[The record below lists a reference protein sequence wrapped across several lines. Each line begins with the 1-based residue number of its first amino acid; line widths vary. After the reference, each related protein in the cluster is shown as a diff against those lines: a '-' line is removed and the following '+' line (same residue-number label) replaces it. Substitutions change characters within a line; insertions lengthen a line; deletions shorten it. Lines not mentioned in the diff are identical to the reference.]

1 MSKKKTLQESDS
13 KQYLVVTREGKKYL
27 AFLRDEEKSAL
38 VSQGATV
45 EDPATGQNN
54 TSSIMGEEQ
63 AEGDYLTLG
72 MQLGKALA
80 AALRDHGDS
89 IEGLFLKDS
98 SKNGCT
104 LRVRYRPDD
113 DGAKWEDEFVIEYS
127 GDPDAKAYLV
137 NGEDRVELCAI
148 TQQSGSAQ
156 INKDLAKA
164 AFTNFIDKK
173 TDIGK
178 SDIKASDPDIT
189 GGQPID
195 ECGEGEMLWE
205 ENGDQQFCEAA
216 KAWYS
221 HKTKDGL
228 KSLFKAARNFKKGNT
243 LEEKFANAVAW
254 YKDPANRVNVDDKKK
269 YYKNTKKQVFSGNGF
284 EDMSGVSGM
293 RGSGDASA
301 DGAAVEESMPKAN
314 IDPVFDSEGFDIYK
328 DFLTPVTA
336 CLEKLK
342 AHINKT
348 EDTWVGSYYA
358 TIYRAVENLSN
369 FVQKYDKPESLDE
382 VGLRSESECL
392 SVDMPLFIRL
402 LEYAKEDAKSDV
414 DLHMVAENLQT
425 ICNEGGC
432 ADMSDYNKIVPEEA
446 GEDSEEKPLSE
457 AKIIENYNELFKKF
471 LNNFEL
477 KELAETWEKIYPEHY
492 NALKDT
498 VLYPYANIIEHILM
512 MKGVISAAD
521 GKIVSRPWE
530 EEDDCRGADVA
541 EILNEAVDG
550 ISEEDITEAFKAFR
564 EVEQQG
570 YQDPWFRG
578 HAPGKVDLTCIAY
591 NGDYKFIWDVP
602 AEMDEEEVV
611 TSTGKIYELDITFP
625 NGKTI
630 NMNES
635 SLEKRNFYN
644 EEERA

>member
-27 AFLRDEEKSAL
+27 AFLRDEEKNAL

-63 AEGDYLTLG
+63 VRGDFFTLG
-72 MQLGKALA
+72 MKLGKALA

-89 IEGLFLKDS
+89 IEGLFLKNS
-98 SKNGCT
+98 TKNGCT
-104 LRVRYRPDD
+104 LRVCYRPDG
-113 DGAKWEDEFVIEYS
+113 DGTRWEDEFVIEYS

-137 NGEDRVELCAI
+137 NGGDRIELCAI

-164 AFTNFIDKK
+164 AFTNFINRK

-178 SDIKASDPDIT
+178 SDIKASDPDVT
-189 GGQPID
+189 GGQPIS
-195 ECGEGEMLWE
+195 ESEGSEMLWE
-205 ENGDQQFCEAA
+205 ENGAEQFCEAA
-216 KAWYS
+216 KSYYAKKS
-221 HKTKDGL
+221 KEGL
-228 KSLFKAARNFKKGNT
+228 KSLFKAARNFKKGSSI
-243 LEEKFANAVAW
+243 EEKLAGAVAW
-254 YKDPANRVNVDDKKK
+254 YKDPANRVSVGDKKK
-269 YYKNTKKQVFSGNGF
+269 YYKNSKKQVFSGNGF

-293 RGSGDASA
+293 GGSGDAS
-301 DGAAVEESMPKAN
+301 AAVEESMPKAN
-314 IDPVFDSEGFDIYK
+314 IDPVFDSEGFEIYK
-328 DFLTPVTA
+328 DFLIPVTA

-382 VGLRSESECL
+382 VGLRSKSECL

-446 GEDSEEKPLSE
+446 GEDSEEKKPLSE
-457 AKIIENYNELFKKF
+457 AKVIENYSELFKKF

-498 VLYPYANIIEHILM
+498 VLYPYANIIEHILI
-512 MKGVISAAD
+512 MKGIISTVD
-521 GKIVSRPWE
+521 GKIVNRPWE
-530 EEDDCRGADVA
+530 EEEGDDYRGADID
-541 EILNEAVDG
+541 ENLNEAVDG
-550 ISEEDITEAFKAFR
+550 IPEEDIAEAFKAFR

-644 EEERA
+644 EEELA

>member
-164 AFTNFIDKK
+164 AFTNFIDRK

-228 KSLFKAARNFKKGNT
+228 KSLFRAARNFKKGNSI
-243 LEEKFANAVAW
+243 EEKLAGAVAW

-382 VGLRSESECL
+382 
-392 SVDMPLFIRL
+392 
-402 LEYAKEDAKSDV
+402 
-414 DLHMVAENLQT
+414 
-425 ICNEGGC
+425 GG
-432 ADMSDYNKIVPEEA
+432 EF
-446 GEDSEEKPLSE
+446 EKPLSE

-498 VLYPYANIIEHILM
+498 VLYPYANIIEHILI

-521 GKIVSRPWE
+521 GKIISRPWE
-530 EEDDCRGADVA
+530 EEDDYRGADVD
-541 EILNEAVDG
+541 ENLNEAVDG
-550 ISEEDITEAFKAFR
+550 ISEEDIAEALKAFR

-630 NMNES
+630 NMDES

>member
-1 MSKKKTLQESDS
+1 MSKKKILQESDS

-178 SDIKASDPDIT
+178 SDIKASDPDVT

-205 ENGDQQFCEAA
+205 ENGAEQFCEAA
-216 KAWYS
+216 KSYYAKKS
-221 HKTKDGL
+221 KEGL
-228 KSLFKAARNFKKGNT
+228 KSLFKAARNFKKGNSI
-243 LEEKFANAVAW
+243 EEKLAGAVAW
-254 YKDPANRVNVDDKKK
+254 YKDPANRVNIDGKKK

-284 EDMSGVSGM
+284 EDMSGVSDM
-293 RGSGDASA
+293 RGSGDVSA

-382 VGLRSESECL
+382 
-392 SVDMPLFIRL
+392 
-402 LEYAKEDAKSDV
+402 
-414 DLHMVAENLQT
+414 
-425 ICNEGGC
+425 GG
-432 ADMSDYNKIVPEEA
+432 EF
-446 GEDSEEKPLSE
+446 EKPLSE

-498 VLYPYANIIEHILM
+498 VLYPYANIIEHILI

-530 EEDDCRGADVA
+530 EEDDYRGADVD
-541 EILNEAVDG
+541 ENLNEAVDG
-550 ISEEDITEAFKAFR
+550 ISEEDIAEALKAFR